1 MNKPDAIR
9 QPLGITVATF
19 AAIMTLV
26 MLRAVTA
33 PYPAET
39 ALTADMP
46 LGALIDSL
54 FRNAASANAAG
65 AAIALLNAILLS
77 GIIVRY
83 SVSPVRTYLPM
94 TLYTMTAF
102 GLCVP
107 FGSVS
112 AMLASLLLLVS
123 TNRMID
129 SFKRSYQFGN
139 VFKSAFFIG
148 MMPMLY
154 APATLLLPIIPVTLI
169 LYRRTLRETATAMT
183 GMLLPTA
190 MCSVFW
196 WLAGSPWSYICTCLW
211 KGMTTPVMPSLA
223 TFAADTPLGLKIYAA
238 LCTLLTMVSI
248 VTIIARIT
256 TLRTRA
262 KKIYLHFIWLAALC
276 MTMPVLP
283 GSDIAAIAIAAVPVS
298 ALISAFFTRFRGW
311 LSFSV
316 YLAMLSVM
324 AIINLSPLL

>member
-19 AAIMTLV
+19 AAIMALV
-26 MLRAVTA
+26 MVRSITV

-54 FRNAASANAAG
+54 FHNTVVANAAG
-65 AAIALLNAILLS
+65 AALALLNAILLS

-83 SVSPVRTYLPM
+83 SVSPVRTYLPI
-94 TLYTMTAF
+94 TLYAMTAF

-112 AMLASLLLLVS
+112 AMLATLLLLVS

-139 VFKSAFFIG
+139 VFKSAFFVG
-148 MMPMLY
+148 MIPMLY
-154 APATLLLPIIPVTLI
+154 APATLLLPIIPITLV
-169 LYRRTLRETATAMT
+169 LYRRTLRETITALT
-183 GMLLPTA
+183 GAVLPTII
-190 MCSVFW
+190 CSVFW
-196 WLAGSPWSYICTCLW
+196 WMAGRPWSHICTCLW
-211 KGMTTPVMPSLA
+211 EGMTTSTLPSLA
-223 TFAADTPLGLKIYAA
+223 TFAADAPLGLKIYSA
-238 LCTLLTMVSI
+238 LCALLTIASI
-248 VTIIARIT
+248 ATIIARIT
-256 TLRTRA
+256 TIRTRA

-276 MTMPVLP
+276 AAMLMLP
-283 GSDIAAIAIAAVPVS
+283 GSDIAAIAITAVPLS
-298 ALISAFFTRFRGW
+298 ALISAFFTNYRGW
-311 LSFSV
+311 LSFAV
-316 YLAMLSVM
+316 YLVILSALTV
-324 AIINLSPLL
+324 INLLPLL